1 MNYKEYMKLMKTPF
15 DELTDEDQRKRTEEF
30 NRRMNICKMFLVG
43 MMQGYINDDI
53 DNLVPDDDP
62 MKEMIEIL
70 KVRVNEIEGEA

>member
-62 MKEMIEIL
+62 MKEMIEVL